1 MGCDDLMITPKESSP
16 HMHLKKKKERRG
28 KKKKGHDPIFKR
40 PQHRFFLEL
49 DF

>member
-1 MGCDDLMITPKESSP
+1 MGCDGLMITPKESSP
-16 HMHLKKKKERRG
+16 HMHLKKKKKEWG
-28 KKKKGHDPIFKR
+28 EKKGHDPIFKR

>member
-1 MGCDDLMITPKESSP
+1 MGSDGLMITPKESSP
-16 HMHLKKKKERRG
+16 HMHLKRKRKNNR
-28 KKKKGHDPIFKR
+28 KKGHDLIFKR

>member
-1 MGCDDLMITPKESSP
+1 MGCDGLMITPKESSP
-16 HMHLKKKKERRG
+16 HMHLKKKKKEQ
-28 KKKKGHDPIFKR
+28 KKKGERDPIFKR